1 MLARAFMNPAA
12 ARSFEPQYIKP
23 YGDTTNDGAVQL
35 SFTLPLKAGGLA
47 REAARRLCEQM
58 NLENPQIAYM
68 RDLGGGYTFFVVYG
82 RVAQPLDISGI
93 DVPEVSVPSWDME
106 QINQIARERLGRK
119 ISVVGACT
127 GSDAHTV
134 GLDAIL
140 NMKGFHGDH
149 GLERYSEFTVFN
161 LGSQVPNEVVVAK
174 AMEARADAILISQ
187 VVTQKNIHLRNLTQL
202 VDLLE
207 AEGMRDKVVLIC
219 GGPRLTHELA
229 VELGYDAGFGPGTVP
244 SEVAAY
250 VLQELLT
257 RQGITLD
264 QKAADD

>member
-1 MLARAFMNPAA
+1 MQQEVAA
-12 ARSFEPQYIKP
+12 AHDPQYVKP

-35 SFTLPLKAGGLA
+35 SFTLPLKSGGVA

-58 NLENPQIAYM
+58 NLENPQIAFM

-82 RVAQPLDISGI
+82 KVAQPVDISDI
-93 DVPEVSVPSWDME
+93 EVPEVSVPTWDME
-106 QINQIARERLGRK
+106 QVNAIAREKLGRR
-119 ISVVGACT
+119 ITVVGACT

-140 NMKGFHGDH
+140 NMKGFHGDY
-149 GLERYSEFTVFN
+149 GLERYSEFTVYN
-161 LGSQVPNEVVVAK
+161 LGSQVPNEVLVAR
-174 AMEARADAILISQ
+174 AQEANADAILVSQ
-187 VVTQKNIHLRNLTQL
+187 VVTQKNIHLQNLTQL

-207 AEGMRDKVVLIC
+207 AEGLRDKVILIC

-229 VELGYDAGFGPGTVP
+229 VELGYDAGFGSGTVP
-244 SEVAAY
+244 SQVAAY

-257 RQGITLD
+257 RQGI
-264 QKAADD
+264 AI